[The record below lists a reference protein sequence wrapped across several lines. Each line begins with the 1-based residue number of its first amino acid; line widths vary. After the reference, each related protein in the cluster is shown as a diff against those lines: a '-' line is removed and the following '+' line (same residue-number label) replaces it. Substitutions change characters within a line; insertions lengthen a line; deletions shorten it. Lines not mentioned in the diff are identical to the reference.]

1 MKFAE
6 IFKKMNGVRRSD
18 VHWERKPLAGG
29 SLRGKKMAMIGG
41 TNGIGRALARLFAAN
56 GADAVVVGRTFRD
69 HGVERLRFI
78 HADLSEMKQAQRMG
92 RNCLQCCRGRESRGR
107 ERDRRRCLCRRGMVP
122 ERLARLYLF
131 VINLRLRKY
140 SSTSP

>member
-6 IFKKMNGVRRSD
+6 IFKRVRRSD

-56 GADAVVVGRTFRD
+56 GADVVVVGRTFRD
-69 HGVERLRFI
+69 QGVERLKR
-78 HADLSEMKQAQRMG
+78 LSSNAR
-92 RNCLQCCRGRESRGR
+92 SR
-107 ERDRRRCLCRRGMVP
+107 
-122 ERLARLYLF
+122 ARSEKTL
-131 VINLRLRKY
+131 
-140 SSTSP
+140 